1 MSSENASTTPGYDA
15 DASENSEAEMPSS
28 EAEMDES
35 NTEEPDA
42 GRPLSSE
49 TGQDAA
55 GLPDGSGTD
64 LPDEKAPKDRGDD
77 EAEAFDAG

>member
-15 DASENSEAEMPSS
+15 DDSENSEVAMPSS

-42 GRPLSSE
+42 GRTFSSE
-49 TGQDAA
+49 PGQDAA

-64 LPDEKAPKDRGDD
+64 LPGDKSPKDRGDD
-77 EAEAFDAG
+77 EEAFDAG